1 MRHKWLAISLALVF
15 GMVFSMSAAAQD
27 QGAARGNLGGIVYDA
42 SKASVPGAQ
51 VTITGPIGSLSQ
63 STTDQGSFLFST
75 LIPGIYS
82 VKVQKPGFKVAS
94 VKSAEV
100 QINKTTSIEVILE
113 TGQVSETVEVSAA
126 TVTVDTSTSAVTADI
141 SDTFFQNIPVQRGV
155 ANLFYLSP
163 GAVDGIQTGSNN
175 PSISGSS
182 GLENSY
188 VADGVSI
195 NDPAFGGL
203 GVWARSYG
211 ALGSGI
217 NQSFVKEVQ
226 IKTGGFE
233 PQYGHASGGIVQ
245 IVTKSG
251 STKTHGEVGG
261 YFHPLGMQTTP
272 LNADDPQFGRV
283 NLFGRYL
290 GNATYEGDAELGGYL
305 PIGKLRDHLF
315 YFGNFNP
322 SVNNQYVA
330 PAIGSGL
337 FTLYNGQ
344 LQRTKTSYDYAGK
357 LTLKINDRHTVESSV
372 FGDPSHTNNVPWATL
387 NASDKTVNSKW
398 DYGTRNWAARYDGT
412 LTSTWLIDGAF
423 TWSWNHFSEK
433 PLADVTQILDETNA
447 NLQGT
452 FNAQGFGFLEPYD
465 SNTRSIA
472 FDTSKTYRFLGQH
485 TFSIGYNWQFP
496 VYDDST
502 SFSGGKFAIP
512 ATNASGGD
520 PGYGTATNPTV
531 AGKMT
536 NASLVFEPIT
546 DPFTGKTIVPNS
558 SGCTLCPYMLFQ
570 NPDPTSAT
578 KTALGQV
585 VLVQSRGRF
594 DGGVTK
600 SSGKYHAGYVND
612 SWALGKRITVNLGLR
627 WEQQRLVGNQT
638 NKVFNDMWSPRI
650 GFVLD
655 PKGDRKTKFYANYG
669 RYAFILPLDAA
680 VRALSAEDDIL
691 GAYWAPASTTTG
703 CPVGTPA
710 GKPCVKT
717 DSSGNPDYANLFQ
730 PSSSTLLNSASG
742 GIGNAVNVGL
752 SGGEPFQPGI
762 RMEYTDE
769 YVAGFQHEFRGGL
782 VFGVRYIDRR
792 LKRVI
797 EDEGGISVEQFNAL
811 AANGGGLN
819 YFIGNPNAKSDIFVN
834 PNEQKFSGVDETLGP
849 CAANGGQSLG
859 AFDCALLTAEKNPSA
874 ANAAALVALGFP
886 SSCIDTRNAPTPY
899 VAPNVANTFGTVL
912 GSACFPAVN
921 TGTWT
926 DSSGNLLSDCTNLAQ
941 SKQAGSCAAFGGEFY
956 ADGKPD
962 TYKDPRRVYQA
973 VEIEF
978 NKGFSHNWAL
988 VANWR
993 IARLNGNY
1001 EGAFRNDN
1009 NQADPGI
1016 SSLFDL
1022 TEGAFG
1028 LLGKQQG
1035 IGPLNTDRRHVINV
1049 YPVYVLDHSRLKGMV
1064 FGGGLRVQTGLPL
1077 TTLVAQQAY
1086 QNAGEVPLFG
1096 RGDLG
1101 RAPTTA
1107 GIDAHLEYPWKFN
1120 DRVSLKFGFDAF
1132 NIANRKSK
1140 TLIDQNADQGFGVNN
1155 QDFKLPFATTGMNN
1169 YFFQQP
1175 FSSRVSLRLVF

>member
-1 MRHKWLAISLALVF
+1 MRNKWLAISMALTF
-15 GMVFSMSAAAQD
+15 GTAFSPSVDAQD

-113 TGQVSETVEVSAA
+113 TGQVTETVEVSAA

-163 GAVDGIQTGSNN
+163 GAVDGIQTGGNN

-290 GNATYEGDAELGGYL
+290 GNANYEGDAELGGYVPL
-305 PIGKLRDHLF
+305 GKLRDHLF

-330 PAIGSGL
+330 PAVGSGL

-357 LTLKINDRHTVESSV
+357 LTFKINDRQTVESSV

-387 NASDKTVNSKW
+387 NAADKTVSSKW
-398 DYGTRNWAARYDGT
+398 DFGTRNWAVRYDGA
-412 LTSTWLIDGAF
+412 LTNTWLIDSAF
-423 TWSWNHFSEK
+423 TWSWNHFSET
-433 PLADVTQILDETNA
+433 PLADVTQIVDESG
-447 NLQGT
+447 LFKVGT

-472 FDTSKTYRFLGQH
+472 LDTSKTYHFLGQH
-485 TFSIGYNWQFP
+485 SFSIGYTWQFP
-496 VYDDST
+496 LYDDTT
-502 SFSGGKFAIP
+502 SYSGGKFAIP
-512 ATNASGGD
+512 STNASGGD
-520 PGYGTATNPTV
+520 PGYQNATNPTV

-536 NASLVFEPIT
+536 NASLVLEAASILAP
-546 DPFTGKTIVPNS
+546 DPNFPNDPTKTT
-558 SGCTLCPYMLFQ
+558 CTLCPYMG
-570 NPDPTSAT
+570 NTP
-578 KTALGQV
+578 V

-600 SSGKYHAGYVND
+600 SSGKYHAAYVND
-612 SWALGKRITVNLGLR
+612 SWAMGKHVTLNLGLR
-627 WEQQRLVGNQT
+627 WEQQRLIGNQT
-638 NKVFNDMWSPRI
+638 QKLFNDMWSPRF
-650 GFVLD
+650 GLVVD
-655 PKGDRKTKFYANYG
+655 PKGNRKTKFYANYG

-680 VRALSAEDDIL
+680 VRALSAEDDVL
-691 GAYWAPASTTTG
+691 GAFWAPAFTSSG
-703 CPVGTPA
+703 CPA
-710 GKPCVKT
+710 GQSPCIVANSDGSPNYSAMFVP
-717 DSSGNPDYANLFQ
+717 DSAH
-730 PSSSTLLNSASG
+730 LLNKATN
-742 GIGNAVNVGL
+742 GIGKGVNVGL
-752 SGGEPFQPGI
+752 SGGEPFAPGT

-769 YVAGFQHEFRGGL
+769 YVAGFQHEFNNGI

-797 EDEGGISVEQFNAL
+797 EDQGGISVEQFDAL
-811 AANGGGLN
+811 ANNNGSLN
-819 YFIGNPNAKSDIFVN
+819 YFIGNPDTKQDIFVN
-834 PNEQKFSGVDETLGP
+834 PNEVTFGLGTDFTPAQQVQGNLPAACVDS
-849 CAANGGQSLG
+849 NGF
-859 AFDCALLTAEKNPSA
+859 A
-874 ANAAALVALGFP
+874 
-886 SSCIDTRNAPTPY
+886 TPY
-899 VAPNVANTFGTVL
+899 VAWDVLSPLTATAGQTVVA
-912 GSACFPAVN
+912 GSACFPSVN
-921 TGTWT
+921 QPKTWSIP
-926 DSSGNLLSDCTNLAQ
+926 DPVNPGQFILDPKAE
-941 SKQAGSCAAFGGEFY
+941 FGGEFHP
-956 ADGKPD
+956 DGKPD

-973 VEIEF
+973 IEIEA
-978 NKGFSHNWAL
+978 NKSFGHNWAL
-988 VANWR
+988 NANWR

-1022 TEGAFG
+1022 TEGKLG
-1028 LLGKQQG
+1028 LLAQQQG
-1035 IGPLNTDRRHVINV
+1035 IGPLNTDRRHVVNV
-1049 YPVYVLDHSRLKGMV
+1049 NAFYVLDHSRFKGLV
-1064 FGGGLRVQTGLPL
+1064 LGSGLRIQTGLPL
-1077 TTLVAQQAY
+1077 TTLYAQFAY
-1086 QNAGEVPLFG
+1086 QNAGEVPWFG
-1096 RGDLG
+1096 RGNLG

-1155 QDFKLPFATTGMNN
+1155 QDFKLPFATLGMNN

>member
-1 MRHKWLAISLALVF
+1 MKSKWLVVSSVLA
-15 GMVFSMSAAAQD
+15 FSMIFSVSIEAQD

-42 SKASVPGAQ
+42 SKATVPGAQ

-63 STTDQGSFLFST
+63 STTEQGSFLFST
-75 LIPGIYS
+75 LIPGSYS
-82 VKVQKPGFKVAS
+82 IKVQKAGFKIAS

-126 TVTVDTSTSAVTADI
+126 TVTVDTSTSAITADI

-251 STKTHGEVGG
+251 STKTHGEIGG
-261 YFHPLGMQTTP
+261 YFHPLQMQTTP
-272 LNADDPQFGRV
+272 LNADDPQFGTV
-283 NLFGRYL
+283 NKFGRYL
-290 GNATYEGDAELGGYL
+290 GNANYEGDAELGGYVPL
-305 PIGKLRDHLF
+305 GKLRDHLF

-330 PAIGSGL
+330 PAVLSDGTPSGL
-337 FTLYNGQ
+337 FNAYNGQ

-357 LTLKINDRHTVESSV
+357 LTFKINDRQTVESSV

-387 NASDKTVNSKW
+387 NATDKTVNSKW
-398 DYGTRNWAARYDGT
+398 NFGTRNWAVRYDGA
-412 LTSTWLIDGAF
+412 LSSTWLIDSAF
-423 TWSWNHFSEK
+423 TWSWNHFTET
-433 PLADVTQILDETNA
+433 PLADVTQISDESGL
-447 NLQGT
+447 LQAGT

-472 FDTSKTYRFLGQH
+472 FDTSKTYHFLGQH

-496 VYDDST
+496 IYNDST

-512 ATNASGGD
+512 STNASGGD

-536 NASLVFEPIT
+536 DASLVLETLAP
-546 DPFTGKTIVPNS
+546 VANS
-558 SGCTLCPYMLFQ
+558 SACSLCPYMADTVGGGT
-570 NPDPTSAT
+570 PV
-578 KTALGQV
+578 QV
-585 VLVQSRGRF
+585 VLSQSRGRF

-600 SSGKYHAGYVND
+600 STGRYHAAYVND
-612 SWALGKRITVNLGLR
+612 SWAIGKHVTVNLGLR

-638 NKVFNDMWSPRI
+638 QRLFNDMWSPRF

-669 RYAFILPLDAA
+669 RYAFVLPLDAA
-680 VRALSAEDDIL
+680 IRALSAEDDVL

-703 CPVGTPA
+703 CPAGTPA
-710 GKPCVKT
+710 GASCVVT
-717 DSSGNPDYANLFQ
+717 NSSGQPDYANLFK
-730 PSSSTLLNSASG
+730 PGSSTLLNMATN
-742 GIGNAVNVGL
+742 GIGDPVNVGL
-752 SGGEPFQPGI
+752 SGGEPFAPGT

-769 YVAGFQHEFRGGL
+769 YVAGFQHEFRNGI

-797 EDEGGISVEQFNAL
+797 EDQGGISVEEFIAL
-811 AANGGGLN
+811 ANNGGGLN
-819 YFIGNPNAKSDIFVN
+819 YFIGNPNAKQDIFVN
-834 PNEQKFSGVDETLGP
+834 PNEITFGLGTNFTPSQETPASLPAACVDS
-849 CAANGGQSLG
+849 NGF
-859 AFDCALLTAEKNPSA
+859 A
-874 ANAAALVALGFP
+874 
-886 SSCIDTRNAPTPY
+886 TPY
-899 VAPNVANTFGTVL
+899 VAWDVLSPLTANVATGQPPVVA
-912 GSACFPAVN
+912 GSACFPSVN
-921 TGTWT
+921 QSTTWSIPNPAYDPVT
-926 DSSGNLLSDCTNLAQ
+926 NPNVPKFLLDPNAE
-941 SKQAGSCAAFGGEFY
+941 FGGEFHP
-956 ADGKPD
+956 DGTPD

-973 VEIEF
+973 IEIEA
-978 NKGFSHNWAL
+978 NKSFGHNWAL
-988 VANWR
+988 NANWR

-1022 TEGAFG
+1022 TEGSLG
-1028 LLGKQQG
+1028 LLGAQQG
-1035 IGPLNTDRRHVINV
+1035 IGPLNTDRRHVVNV
-1049 YPVYVLDHSRLKGMV
+1049 NAFYVLDRSRLKGLV
-1064 FGGGLRVQTGLPL
+1064 IGSGLRIQTGLPL
-1077 TTLVAQQAY
+1077 TTLYAQYAY
-1086 QNAGEVPLFG
+1086 QNAGEVPWFG

-1101 RAPTTA
+1101 RAPTTSTV
-1107 GIDAHLEYPWKFN
+1107 DAQIEYPWKLTE
-1120 DRVSLKFGFDAF
+1120 RLSLKLGFSAF
-1132 NIANRKSK
+1132 NIANRKSQ
-1140 TLIDQNADQGFGVNN
+1140 TLINQNADQGFGVTNAN
-1155 QDFKLPFATTGMNN
+1155 DFKGPYATAGMNN

-1175 FSSRVSLRLVF
+1175 FSSRLSLRLVF

>member
-1 MRHKWLAISLALVF
+1 MRCKEGSSTAMKSKWLVVSSVLA
-15 GMVFSMSAAAQD
+15 FSMIFSVSIEAQD
-27 QGAARGNLGGIVYDA
+27 QGAARGNLSGIVYDA
-42 SKASVPGAQ
+42 SKAAVPGAQ

-63 STTDQGSFLFST
+63 STTDQGTFLFST

-113 TGQVSETVEVSAA
+113 TGQVTETVEVSAA

-163 GAVDGIQTGSNN
+163 GAVDGIQTGGNN

-251 STKTHGEVGG
+251 STKAHGAVGG

-290 GNATYEGDAELGGYL
+290 GNANYEGDAELGGYVPL
-305 PIGKLRDHLF
+305 GKLRDHLF

-330 PAIGSGL
+330 PAVGSGL

-357 LTLKINDRHTVESSV
+357 LTFKINDRQTVESSV

-387 NASDKTVNSKW
+387 NAADKTVSSKW
-398 DYGTRNWAARYDGT
+398 DFGTRNWAVRYDGA
-412 LTSTWLIDGAF
+412 LTNTWLIDSAF
-423 TWSWNHFSEK
+423 TWSWNHFSET
-433 PLADVTQILDETNA
+433 PLADVTQIVDESG
-447 NLQGT
+447 LFKVGT

-472 FDTSKTYRFLGQH
+472 LDTSKTYHFLGQH
-485 TFSIGYNWQFP
+485 SFSIGYTWQFP
-496 VYDDST
+496 LYDDTT
-502 SFSGGKFAIP
+502 SYSGGKFAIP
-512 ATNASGGD
+512 STNASGGD
-520 PGYGTATNPTV
+520 PGYQNATNPTV

-536 NASLVFEPIT
+536 NASLVLEAASILAP
-546 DPFTGKTIVPNS
+546 DPNFPNDPTKTT
-558 SGCTLCPYMLFQ
+558 CTLCPYMG
-570 NPDPTSAT
+570 NTP
-578 KTALGQV
+578 V

-594 DGGVTK
+594 DGGRTK
-600 SSGKYHAGYVND
+600 SSGKYHAAYVND
-612 SWALGKRITVNLGLR
+612 SWAMGKHVTLNLGLR
-627 WEQQRLVGNQT
+627 WEQQRLIGNQT
-638 NKVFNDMWSPRI
+638 QKLFNDMWSPRF
-650 GFVLD
+650 GLVVD
-655 PKGDRKTKFYANYG
+655 PKGNRKTKFYANYG

-680 VRALSAEDDIL
+680 VRALSAEDDVL
-691 GAYWAPASTTTG
+691 GAFWAPAFTSSG
-703 CPVGTPA
+703 CPA
-710 GKPCVKT
+710 GQSPCIVANSDGSPNYSAMFVP
-717 DSSGNPDYANLFQ
+717 DSAH
-730 PSSSTLLNSASG
+730 LLNKATN
-742 GIGNAVNVGL
+742 GIGKGVNVGL
-752 SGGEPFQPGI
+752 SGGEPFAPGT

-769 YVAGFQHEFRGGL
+769 YVAGFQHEFNNGI

-797 EDEGGISVEQFNAL
+797 EDQGGISVEQFDAL
-811 AANGGGLN
+811 ANNNGSLN
-819 YFIGNPNAKSDIFVN
+819 YFIGNPDTKQDIFVN
-834 PNEQKFSGVDETLGP
+834 PNEVTFGLGSDFTPAQQVQGNLPAACVDS
-849 CAANGGQSLG
+849 NGF
-859 AFDCALLTAEKNPSA
+859 A
-874 ANAAALVALGFP
+874 
-886 SSCIDTRNAPTPY
+886 TPY
-899 VAPNVANTFGTVL
+899 VAWDVLSPLTATAGQTVVP
-912 GSACFPAVN
+912 GNACFPPVN
-921 TGTWT
+921 KPKTCSIPDPVNPGQFIL
-926 DSSGNLLSDCTNLAQ
+926 DPKAE
-941 SKQAGSCAAFGGEFY
+941 FGGEFHP
-956 ADGKPD
+956 DGKPD

-973 VEIEF
+973 IEIEA
-978 NKGFSHNWAL
+978 NKSFGHNWAL
-988 VANWR
+988 NANWR

-1022 TEGAFG
+1022 TEGKLG
-1028 LLGKQQG
+1028 LLAQQQG
-1035 IGPLNTDRRHVINV
+1035 IGPLNTDRRHVVNV
-1049 YPVYVLDHSRLKGMV
+1049 NAFYVLDHSRFKGLV
-1064 FGGGLRVQTGLPL
+1064 LGSGLRIQTGLPL
-1077 TTLVAQQAY
+1077 TTLYAQFAY
-1086 QNAGEVPLFG
+1086 QNAGEVPWFG
-1096 RGDLG
+1096 RGNLG

-1155 QDFKLPFATTGMNN
+1155 QDFKLPFATLGMNN

>member
-1 MRHKWLAISLALVF
+1 MKNRSLALVF
-15 GMVFSMSAAAQD
+15 VAALLILFAFPALAQD
-27 QGAARGNLGGIVYDA
+27 QGSARGNLSGLVYDS
-42 SKASVPGAQ
+42 SKAVVPGAE
-51 VTITGPIGSLSQ
+51 VTITGPIGSLTQ
-63 STTDQGSFLFST
+63 TTNEQGGFLFST

-82 VKVQKPGFKVAS
+82 IRVQKPGFKVANI
-94 VKSAEV
+94 KSAEV
-100 QINKTTSIEVILE
+100 QINRTTSVEVILE

-126 TVTVDTSTSAVTADI
+126 SVTVDTSTSAVTANI
-141 SDTFFQNIPVQRGV
+141 SDTFFENIPVQRGV
-155 ANLFYLSP
+155 SSLFYLSP

-188 VADGVSI
+188 IADGVSI

-251 STKTHGEVGG
+251 GTKTHGQIGG

-272 LNADDPQFGRV
+272 LNADDKQFDTV
-283 NLFGRYL
+283 NKFGRYL
-290 GNATYEGDAELGGYL
+290 GTATYEGDAELGGYVPL
-305 PIGKLRDHLF
+305 GKLKNHLF

-322 SVNNQYVA
+322 SFNHQYVA
-330 PAIGSGL
+330 PAVGFGL
-337 FTLYNGQ
+337 FNLYNGR
-344 LQRTKTSYDYAGK
+344 LDRTKTSYDYAGK
-357 LTLKINDRHTVESSV
+357 LTLRINDRHTVESSV
-372 FGDPSHTNNVPWATL
+372 FGDPSHTNNVPWSTLSAT
-387 NASDKTVNSKW
+387 DKTVNSKW
-398 DYGTRNWAARYDGT
+398 DYGTRNWAVRYDGA
-412 LTSTWLIDGAF
+412 LTNTWLIDGAF
-423 TWSWNHFSEK
+423 TWSWNHFTEK
-433 PLADVTQILDETNA
+433 PLADVTQIVDQTNA
-447 NLQGT
+447 TLAGT

-465 SNTRSIA
+465 SNTKSFS
-472 FDTSKTYRFLGQH
+472 FDTSKTYRLLGQH

-496 VYDDST
+496 IYDDIT
-502 SFSGGKFAIP
+502 SYSGGKFTIP
-512 ATNASGGD
+512 STNASGGD
-520 PGYGTATNPTV
+520 PGYGSATNPTV
-531 AGKMT
+531 AGKQT
-536 NASLVFEPIT
+536 NASLVLEPIV
-546 DPFTGKTIVPNS
+546 DPFTGKTVVPNS
-558 SGCTLCPYMLFQ
+558 SGCSLCPYMLFQ
-570 NPDPTSAT
+570 NPDPTAAN
-578 KTALGQV
+578 KTALAQV

-612 SWALGKRITVNLGLR
+612 SWAMGKHVTLNLGLR

-638 NKVFNDMWSPRI
+638 NKVFNDMWSPRF

-669 RYAFILPLDAA
+669 RYAFVLPLDAA

-703 CPVGTPA
+703 CPAGTPA
-710 GKPCVKT
+710 GRSCIKA

-730 PSSSTLLNSASG
+730 PGSSTLLNLASG
-742 GIGNAVNVGL
+742 GVGNAVNVGL

-769 YVAGFQHEFRGGL
+769 YVAGFQHEFRNGI

-811 AANGGGLN
+811 ASNGGGLN
-819 YFIGNPNAKSDIFVN
+819 YFIGNPNSKSDIFVN
-834 PNEQKFSGVDETLGP
+834 PNEQTFKAVDETQTP
-849 CAANGGQSLG
+849 CAANSGKSLG
-859 AFDCALLTAEKNPSA
+859 AFDCALLTAEQNPSA

-886 SSCIDTRNAPTPY
+886 STCIDTHNAPTPY
-899 VAPNVANTFGTVL
+899 VAPNVGDTFGNVL

-926 DSSGNLLSDCTNLAQ
+926 DSSGNLLPT
-941 SKQAGSCAAFGGEFY
+941 CAKFKDTGCALFGGEFTP
-956 ADGKPD
+956 DGKPD
-962 TYKDPRRVYQA
+962 TYKDPKRVYQA

-1022 TEGAFG
+1022 TEGKFG
-1028 LLGKQQG
+1028 LLGQQQG
-1035 IGPLNTDRRHVINV
+1035 IGPLNTDRRHVVNI
-1049 YPVYVLDHSRLKGMV
+1049 YPIYILDHGRLKGMV
-1064 FGGGLRVQTGLPL
+1064 LGGGLRIQIGLPL

-1086 QNAGEVPLFG
+1086 QNAGEVPLNG

-1107 GIDAHLEYPWKFN
+1107 GVDAHLEYPWKFN
-1120 DRVSLKFGFDAF
+1120 ERVSLKFGFDAF
-1132 NIANRKSK
+1132 NIANRKSQ
-1140 TLIDQNADQGFGVNN
+1140 TLINQNVDQGFGINN
-1155 QDFKLPFATTGMNN
+1155 QDFKKPFATTGMNG

-1175 FSSRVSLRLVF
+1175 FSARISVRLVF